1 VLDLA
6 GRAVRAALALA
17 RGSERGGVPGRR
29 LLELP
34 TLKILVTGGCGF
46 IGTNLVLDR
55 LRRGDEIRVLDDC
68 SRAGTERN
76 RAHLESLGDP
86 SLDLVA
92 GDVRDPELVA
102 RVAAD
107 ADAIFHLAAQV
118 AVTDSVRDP
127 RKDFEIN
134 ALGTLNVLEGA
145 RLSGRRPLVVYT
157 STNKVYGGLDDLEVA
172 GTEWRYE
179 LPALAGGVPE
189 TRPVDFHSPYG
200 CSKGA
205 ADLYAIDYA
214 RIYGI
219 PTVVFRQSC
228 IYGPW
233 QYGNE
238 DQGWIAHFLI
248 RALRG
253 EPITLYGDGRQVR
266 DVLFVDDL
274 LELYDVTIARRAEIG
289 GRVYNIGGGP
299 ALTVSLLEFLDHLRK
314 AEGLAVEVGFSEWRP
329 GDQRVFVSDVA
340 RANDDLGWTPR
351 TSVADGTR
359 RLREWLETTGS

>member
-1 VLDLA
+1 M
-6 GRAVRAALALA
+6 
-17 RGSERGGVPGRR
+17 
-29 LLELP
+29 
-34 TLKILVTGGCGF
+34 
-46 IGTNLVLDR
+46 
-55 LRRGDEIRVLDDC
+55 RVLDNC
-68 SRAGTERN
+68 SRAGTEKN
-76 RAHLESLGDP
+76 RAHLESLAAAG
-86 SLDLVA
+86 LELVD
-92 GDVRDPELVA
+92 GDVRDAAVVA
-102 RVAAD
+102 EACAD

-127 RKDFEIN
+127 RNDFEVN

-145 RLSGRRPLVVYT
+145 RLSGRSPVVVYT
-157 STNKVYGGLDDLEVA
+157 STNKVYGGLEDLEA
-172 GTEWRYE
+172 RQLETRYE
-179 LPALAGGVPE
+179 LPALPDGVPE

-219 PTVVFRQSC
+219 PAVSLRQSC

-253 EPITLYGDGRQVR
+253 DPITLYGDGRQVR

-274 LELYDVTIARRAEIG
+274 VELYDAVLAAPEKIAGRAFN
-289 GRVYNIGGGP
+289 VGGGP
-299 ALTVSLLEFLDHLRK
+299 GLTVSLLEFLEHIRT
-314 AEGLAVEVGFSEWRP
+314 AEGLDVEVSFDDWRP
-329 GDQRVFVSDVA
+329 GDQRVYVSDVRRVA
-340 RANDDLGWTPR
+340 DELGWRPS
-351 TSVADGTR
+351 TSLADGTR
-359 RLREWLETTGS
+359 KLRSWLESNG

>member
-1 VLDLA
+1 V
-6 GRAVRAALALA
+6 
-17 RGSERGGVPGRR
+17 
-29 LLELP
+29 
-34 TLKILVTGGCGF
+34 
-46 IGTNLVLDR
+46 
-55 LRRGDEIRVLDDC
+55 RVLDDC

-76 RAHLESLGDP
+76 RAHLESLEEEQ
-86 SLDLVA
+86 LDLVE
-92 GDVRDPELVA
+92 GDVRDARLVTQL
-102 RVAAD
+102 AAE
-107 ADAIFHLAAQV
+107 ADVIFHLAAQV
-118 AVTDSVRDP
+118 AVTDSLLDP

-145 RLSGRRPLVVYT
+145 RLSRRRPLVAYT
-157 STNKVYGGLDDLEVA
+157 STNKVYGSLDDLEVD
-172 GTEWRYE
+172 GDERRYS
-179 LPALAGGVPE
+179 LPALPGGVPE
-189 TRPVDFHSPYG
+189 MRPVDFHSPYG

-228 IYGPW
+228 VYGPW

-266 DVLFVDDL
+266 DVLFIDDL
-274 LELYDVTIARRAEIG
+274 LELYDIVVERRSEVG
-289 GRVYNIGGGP
+289 GRFYNVGGGP
-299 ALTVSLLEFLDHLRK
+299 ELTVSLLEFLDHLR
-314 AEGLAVEVGFSEWRP
+314 EGERLEVEVGFGEWRP
-329 GDQRVFVSDVA
+329 GDQRVYVSDVSRVQA
-340 RANDDLGWTPR
+340 ELGWTPS

>member
-1 VLDLA
+1 VLD
-6 GRAVRAALALA
+6 
-17 RGSERGGVPGRR
+17 
-29 LLELP
+29 
-34 TLKILVTGGCGF
+34 
-46 IGTNLVLDR
+46 N
-55 LRRGDEIRVLDDC
+55 C
-68 SRAGTERN
+68 SRAGTDRN
-76 RAHLESLGDP
+76 RAHLESLGDA
-86 SLDLVA
+86 SLDLVD
-92 GDVRDPELVA
+92 GDVRDAELVA
-102 RVAAD
+102 RLAAD

-127 RKDFEIN
+127 RNDFEVN

-157 STNKVYGGLDDLEVA
+157 STNKVYGGLDELEVV
-172 GTEWRYE
+172 GNGLRYE
-179 LPALAGGVPE
+179 LPALPDGVPE
-189 TRPVDFHSPYG
+189 TRAVDFHSPYG

-238 DQGWIAHFLI
+238 DQGWVAHFLI
-248 RALRG
+248 RALHE

-274 LELYDVTIARRAEIG
+274 LELYDTAIDGPAEIG
-289 GRVYNIGGGP
+289 GRVYNVGGGP
-299 ALTVSLLEFLDHLRK
+299 THTTSLLEFLDHLRE
-314 AEGLAVEVGFSEWRP
+314 AEGLEVEVGFGDWRP
-329 GDQRVFVSDVA
+329 GDQRVYVSDVG
-340 RANDDLGWTPR
+340 RVREELGWTPS
-351 TSVADGTR
+351 TSLADGTR
-359 RLREWLETTGS
+359 RLREWLETRA

>member
-1 VLDLA
+1 MLD
-6 GRAVRAALALA
+6 
-17 RGSERGGVPGRR
+17 
-29 LLELP
+29 
-34 TLKILVTGGCGF
+34 
-46 IGTNLVLDR
+46 N
-55 LRRGDEIRVLDDC
+55 C

-76 RAHLESLGDP
+76 RAHLESVGD
-86 SLDLVA
+86 SSFDLVD
-92 GDVRDPELVA
+92 GDVRDSELVA
-102 RVAAD
+102 RLAAE

-127 RKDFEIN
+127 RNDFEVN

-145 RLSGRRPLVVYT
+145 RLSRREPLVVYT
-157 STNKVYGGLDDLEVA
+157 STNKVYGGLDDLEFV
-172 GTEWRYE
+172 GSEFRYE
-179 LPALAGGVPE
+179 LPALPDGVPE

-205 ADLYAIDYA
+205 ADLYAVDYA

-228 IYGPW
+228 VYGPW

-248 RALRG
+248 SALCG
-253 EPITLYGDGRQVR
+253 KPITLYGDGRQVR

-274 LELYDVTIARRAEIG
+274 LELYDTAIDRRAEIG
-289 GRVYNIGGGP
+289 GRVYNVGGGP
-299 ALTVSLLEFLDHLRK
+299 TYTTSLLEFLDHLRE
-314 AEGLAVEVGFSEWRP
+314 AEDLEVEVSFGDWRP
-329 GDQRVFVSDVA
+329 GDQRVYVSDVG
-340 RANDDLGWTPR
+340 RVREELGWTPS

-359 RLREWLETTGS
+359 RLREWLETRT

>member
-1 VLDLA
+1 M
-6 GRAVRAALALA
+6 
-17 RGSERGGVPGRR
+17 
-29 LLELP
+29 
-34 TLKILVTGGCGF
+34 
-46 IGTNLVLDR
+46 
-55 LRRGDEIRVLDDC
+55 RVLDNC
-68 SRAGTERN
+68 SRAGTEKN
-76 RAHLESLGDP
+76 RAHLESLAAAG
-86 SLDLVA
+86 LELVD
-92 GDVRDPELVA
+92 GDVRDAAVVA
-102 RVAAD
+102 EACAD

-127 RKDFEIN
+127 RNDFEVN

-145 RLSGRRPLVVYT
+145 RLSGRSPVVVYT
-157 STNKVYGGLDDLEVA
+157 STNKVYGGLEDLEA
-172 GTEWRYE
+172 RQLETRYE
-179 LPALAGGVPE
+179 LPALPDGVPE

-219 PTVVFRQSC
+219 PAVSLRQSC

-253 EPITLYGDGRQVR
+253 DPITLYGDGRQVR

-274 LELYDVTIARRAEIG
+274 VELYDAVLAAPEKIAGRAFN
-289 GRVYNIGGGP
+289 VGGGP
-299 ALTVSLLEFLDHLRK
+299 GLTVSLLEFLEHIRT
-314 AEGLAVEVGFSEWRP
+314 AEDLDVEVSFDDWRP
-329 GDQRVFVSDVA
+329 GDQRVYVSDVRRVA
-340 RANDDLGWTPR
+340 DELGWRPS
-351 TSVADGTR
+351 TSLADGTR
-359 RLREWLETTGS
+359 KLRSWLESNG

>member
-1 VLDLA
+1 MLHARQRSRPATSRVP
-6 GRAVRAALALA
+6 AA
-17 RGSERGGVPGRR
+17 
-29 LLELP
+29 
-34 TLKILVTGGCGF
+34 LKILVTGGCGF

-55 LRRGDEIRVLDDC
+55 LRRGDDVRVLDDC
-68 SRAGTERN
+68 SRAGTEKN
-76 RAHLESLGDP
+76 RAHLESLGEAK
-86 SLDLVA
+86 LELVL
-92 GDVRDPELVA
+92 GDVRDAELVRQA
-102 RVAAD
+102 AAD

-127 RKDFEIN
+127 RHDFEIN

-145 RLSGRRPLVVYT
+145 RLSGRQPLVVYT
-157 STNKVYGGLDDLEVA
+157 STNKVYGGLEDLEVD
-172 GTEWRYE
+172 GTNSRYS
-179 LPALAGGVPE
+179 LPALPGGVPE

-219 PTVVFRQSC
+219 PTVVYRQSC

-248 RALRG
+248 RALNG
-253 EPITLYGDGRQVR
+253 EQITLYGDGRQVR
-266 DVLFVDDL
+266 DVLYVDDL
-274 LELYDVTIARRAEIG
+274 LQLYDVTIERQAQVG

-299 ALTVSLLEFLDHLRK
+299 ELTVSLLEFLDHVREG
-314 AEGLAVEVGFSEWRP
+314 EGLAIDVAFGDWRP
-329 GDQRVFVSDVA
+329 GDQRVYVSDVGRA
-340 RANDDLGWTPR
+340 RDELGWTPS

-359 RLREWLETTGS
+359 RLREWLETTRG

>member
-1 VLDLA
+1 VLD
-6 GRAVRAALALA
+6 
-17 RGSERGGVPGRR
+17 
-29 LLELP
+29 
-34 TLKILVTGGCGF
+34 
-46 IGTNLVLDR
+46 N
-55 LRRGDEIRVLDDC
+55 C

-76 RAHLESLGDP
+76 RAHLESVGDAC
-86 SLDLVA
+86 LDLVD
-92 GDVRDPELVA
+92 GDVRDSELVA
-102 RVAAD
+102 RLAAE

-127 RKDFEIN
+127 RNDFEVN

-145 RLSGRRPLVVYT
+145 RLSRREPLVVYT
-157 STNKVYGGLDDLEVA
+157 STNKVYGGLDDLEFV
-172 GTEWRYE
+172 GSEFRYE
-179 LPALAGGVPE
+179 LPALPDGVPE

-205 ADLYAIDYA
+205 ADLYAVDYA

-228 IYGPW
+228 VYGPW

-248 RALRG
+248 SALCG
-253 EPITLYGDGRQVR
+253 KPITLYGDGRQVR

-274 LELYDVTIARRAEIG
+274 LELYDTAIDRRAEIG
-289 GRVYNIGGGP
+289 GRVYNVGGGP
-299 ALTVSLLEFLDHLRK
+299 TYTTSLLEFLDHLRE
-314 AEGLAVEVGFSEWRP
+314 AEDLEVEVSFGDWRP
-329 GDQRVFVSDVA
+329 GDQRVYVSDVG
-340 RANDDLGWTPR
+340 RVREELGWTPS

-359 RLREWLETTGS
+359 RLREWLETRT

>member
-1 VLDLA
+1 V
-6 GRAVRAALALA
+6 
-17 RGSERGGVPGRR
+17 
-29 LLELP
+29 
-34 TLKILVTGGCGF
+34 
-46 IGTNLVLDR
+46 
-55 LRRGDEIRVLDDC
+55 RVLDDC

-76 RAHLESLGDP
+76 RAHLESLGDAG
-86 SLDLVA
+86 LDLVE
-92 GDVRDPELVA
+92 GDVRDAGLVEQ
-102 RVAAD
+102 VAAD
-107 ADAIFHLAAQV
+107 ADAIFHLAGQV

-127 RKDFEIN
+127 RRDFEIN
-134 ALGTLNVLEGA
+134 ALGTLNMLEGA
-145 RLSGRRPLVVYT
+145 RLSGRQPLVVYT
-157 STNKVYGGLDDLEVA
+157 STNKVYGGLEDLEAV
-172 GTEWRYE
+172 GNESRYE
-179 LPALAGGVPE
+179 LPALPGGVPE

-248 RALRG
+248 RALNG
-253 EPITLYGDGRQVR
+253 EQITLYGDGRQVR

-274 LELYDVTIARRAEIG
+274 LQLYDTTIARRAEVG
-289 GRVYNIGGGP
+289 GRAYNIGGGP
-299 ALTVSLLEFLDHLRK
+299 ELTVSLLEFVEHLR
-314 AEGLAVEVGFSEWRP
+314 EGEDLQVDVGFGDWRP
-329 GDQRVFVSDVA
+329 GDQRVYVSDLGRV
-340 RANDDLGWTPR
+340 RAELGWAPS

>member
-1 VLDLA
+1 VLD
-6 GRAVRAALALA
+6 
-17 RGSERGGVPGRR
+17 
-29 LLELP
+29 
-34 TLKILVTGGCGF
+34 
-46 IGTNLVLDR
+46 N
-55 LRRGDEIRVLDDC
+55 C

-76 RAHLESLGDP
+76 RAHLESVGD
-86 SLDLVA
+86 SSFDLVD
-92 GDVRDPELVA
+92 GDVRDSELVA
-102 RVAAD
+102 RLAAE

-127 RKDFEIN
+127 RNDFEVN

-145 RLSGRRPLVVYT
+145 RLSRREPLVVYT
-157 STNKVYGGLDDLEVA
+157 STNKVYGGLDDLEFV
-172 GTEWRYE
+172 GSEFRYE
-179 LPALAGGVPE
+179 LPALPDGVPE

-205 ADLYAIDYA
+205 ADLYAVDYA

-228 IYGPW
+228 VYGPW

-248 RALRG
+248 RALQG
-253 EPITLYGDGRQVR
+253 ERITLYGDGRQVR

-274 LELYDVTIARRAEIG
+274 LELYDTAIDRRAEIG
-289 GRVYNIGGGP
+289 GRVYNVGGGP
-299 ALTVSLLEFLDHLRK
+299 TYTTSLLEFLDHLRE
-314 AEGLAVEVGFSEWRP
+314 AEDLEVEVSFGDWRP
-329 GDQRVFVSDVA
+329 GDQRVYVSDVG
-340 RANDDLGWTPR
+340 RVREELGWTPS

-359 RLREWLETTGS
+359 RLREWLETRT

>member
-1 VLDLA
+1 M
-6 GRAVRAALALA
+6 
-17 RGSERGGVPGRR
+17 
-29 LLELP
+29 
-34 TLKILVTGGCGF
+34 
-46 IGTNLVLDR
+46 
-55 LRRGDEIRVLDDC
+55 RVLDNC
-68 SRAGTERN
+68 SRAGTEKN
-76 RAHLESLGDP
+76 RAHLESLGATG
-86 SLDLVA
+86 LELVD
-92 GDVRDPELVA
+92 GDVRDAAVVA
-102 RVAAD
+102 EACAD

-127 RKDFEIN
+127 RNDFEVN

-145 RLSGRRPLVVYT
+145 RLSGRSPVFVYT
-157 STNKVYGGLDDLEVA
+157 STNKVYGGLEDLEA
-172 GTEWRYE
+172 RQLETRYE
-179 LPALAGGVPE
+179 LPALPDGVPE

-219 PTVVFRQSC
+219 PAVSLRQSC

-253 EPITLYGDGRQVR
+253 DPITLYGDGRQVR

-274 LELYDVTIARRAEIG
+274 VELYDVVLAAPDKIAGRAFN
-289 GRVYNIGGGP
+289 VGGGP
-299 ALTVSLLEFLDHLRK
+299 GLTVSLLEFLEHIRT
-314 AEGLAVEVGFSEWRP
+314 AEGLDVEVSFDDWRP
-329 GDQRVFVSDVA
+329 GDQRVYVSDV
-340 RANDDLGWTPR
+340 RRVGNELGWRPS
-351 TSVADGTR
+351 TSLADGTR
-359 RLREWLETTGS
+359 KLRSWLESNG

>member
-1 VLDLA
+1 V
-6 GRAVRAALALA
+6 
-17 RGSERGGVPGRR
+17 
-29 LLELP
+29 
-34 TLKILVTGGCGF
+34 
-46 IGTNLVLDR
+46 
-55 LRRGDEIRVLDDC
+55 RVLDNC
-68 SRAGTERN
+68 SRAGTEKN
-76 RAHLESLGDP
+76 RAHLESLRDGK
-86 SLDLVA
+86 LDLVD
-92 GDVRDPELVA
+92 GDVREAELVQ
-102 RVAAD
+102 RLAAD

-118 AVTDSVRDP
+118 AVTDSVRNP
-127 RKDFEIN
+127 RNDFEVN

-145 RLSGRRPLVVYT
+145 RLSGRSPIVVYT
-157 STNKVYGGLDDLEVA
+157 STNKVYGGLEDLEVQQL
-172 GTEWRYE
+172 EQRYE
-179 LPALAGGVPE
+179 LPALPDGVPE

-219 PTVVFRQSC
+219 PAVSLRQSC

-274 LELYDVTIARRAEIG
+274 LELYDVALGAPDRIAGRA
-289 GRVYNIGGGP
+289 YNVGGGP
-299 ALTVSLLEFLDHLRK
+299 ALTVSLLEFLDHLRDG
-314 AEGLAVEVGFSEWRP
+314 EGLTVEVGYGDWRP
-329 GDQRVFVSDVA
+329 GDQRVYVSDIRRVH
-340 RANDDLGWTPR
+340 DELGWSPS
-351 TSVADGTR
+351 TSLADGTG
-359 RLREWLETTGS
+359 RLRDWLDSNA

>member
-1 VLDLA
+1 VLD
-6 GRAVRAALALA
+6 
-17 RGSERGGVPGRR
+17 
-29 LLELP
+29 
-34 TLKILVTGGCGF
+34 
-46 IGTNLVLDR
+46 N
-55 LRRGDEIRVLDDC
+55 C

-76 RAHLESLGDP
+76 RAHLESLENS
-86 SLDLVA
+86 SL
-92 GDVRDPELVA
+92 ELVDA
-102 RVAAD
+102 DIRNAGVVAEAAAD

-127 RKDFEIN
+127 RNDFEVN

-145 RLSGRRPLVVYT
+145 RLSGRQPLVVYT
-157 STNKVYGGLDDLEVA
+157 STNKVYGGLDDLEVV
-172 GTEWRYE
+172 GSETRYE

-238 DQGWIAHFLI
+238 DQGWMAHFLI

-253 EPITLYGDGRQVR
+253 EEITLYGDGRQVR

-274 LELYDVTIARRAEIG
+274 LELYDLAIARRVQIG
-289 GRVYNIGGGP
+289 GRAYNVGGGP
-299 ALTVSLLEFLDHLRK
+299 GLTVSLLEFLDHLRV
-314 AEGLAVEVGFSEWRP
+314 AESLKVNVGFGEWRP
-329 GDQRVFVSDVA
+329 GDQRVYVSDIDRVGSE
-340 RANDDLGWTPR
+340 LGWAPATG
-351 TSVADGTR
+351 VADGTH
-359 RLREWLETTGS
+359 RLREWLETTLG

>member
-1 VLDLA
+1 MLD
-6 GRAVRAALALA
+6 
-17 RGSERGGVPGRR
+17 
-29 LLELP
+29 
-34 TLKILVTGGCGF
+34 
-46 IGTNLVLDR
+46 N
-55 LRRGDEIRVLDDC
+55 C

-76 RAHLESLGDP
+76 RAQLESLGEA
-86 SLDLVA
+86 SLELVD
-92 GDVRDPELVA
+92 GDVRDASLVA
-102 RVAAD
+102 EAAAD
-107 ADAIFHLAAQV
+107 ADTIFHLAAQV

-127 RKDFEIN
+127 RHDFEVN

-145 RLSGRRPLVVYT
+145 RLSGRQPLVVYT
-157 STNKVYGGLDDLEVA
+157 STNKVYGGLEDLEVV
-172 GTEWRYE
+172 GTETRYE
-179 LPALAGGVPE
+179 VPALAGGVPE

-238 DQGWIAHFLI
+238 DQGWMAHFLI

-253 EPITLYGDGRQVR
+253 EQITLYGDGRQVR

-274 LELYDVTIARRAEIG
+274 LELYDVTVERRGDVG
-289 GRVYNIGGGP
+289 GRVYNVGGGP
-299 ALTVSLLEFLDHLRK
+299 TLTVSLLEFLDHLRET
-314 AEGLAVEVGFSEWRP
+314 EGLELNVGFGEWRP
-329 GDQRVFVSDVA
+329 GDQRVYVSDVS
-340 RANDDLGWTPR
+340 RVERELGWVPS
-351 TSVADGTR
+351 TSVVDGTR
-359 RLREWLETTGS
+359 RLREWLETTPG

>member
-1 VLDLA
+1 VLD
-6 GRAVRAALALA
+6 
-17 RGSERGGVPGRR
+17 
-29 LLELP
+29 
-34 TLKILVTGGCGF
+34 
-46 IGTNLVLDR
+46 N
-55 LRRGDEIRVLDDC
+55 C

-76 RAHLESLGDP
+76 RAHLESVGD
-86 SLDLVA
+86 SSFDLVD
-92 GDVRDPELVA
+92 GDVRDSELVA
-102 RVAAD
+102 RLAAE

-127 RKDFEIN
+127 RNDFEVN

-145 RLSGRRPLVVYT
+145 RLSRREPLVVYT
-157 STNKVYGGLDDLEVA
+157 STNKVYGGLDDLEFV
-172 GTEWRYE
+172 GSEFRYE
-179 LPALAGGVPE
+179 LPALPDGVPE

-205 ADLYAIDYA
+205 ADLYAVDYA

-228 IYGPW
+228 VYGPW

-248 RALRG
+248 SALCG
-253 EPITLYGDGRQVR
+253 KPITLYGDGRQVR

-274 LELYDVTIARRAEIG
+274 LELYDTAIDRRAEIG
-289 GRVYNIGGGP
+289 GRVYNVGGGP
-299 ALTVSLLEFLDHLRK
+299 TYTTSLLEFLDHLRE
-314 AEGLAVEVGFSEWRP
+314 AEDLEVEVSFGDWRP
-329 GDQRVFVSDVA
+329 GDQRVYVSDVG
-340 RANDDLGWTPR
+340 RVREELGWMPS

-359 RLREWLETTGS
+359 RLREWLETRT

>member
-1 VLDLA
+1 L
-6 GRAVRAALALA
+6 R
-17 RGSERGGVPGRR
+17 
-29 LLELP
+29 
-34 TLKILVTGGCGF
+34 ILVTGGCGF

-55 LRRGDEIRVLDDC
+55 LRRGDEVRVLDDC

-76 RAHLESLGDP
+76 RAHLESLGETK
-86 SLDLVA
+86 
-92 GDVRDPELVA
+92 PELVDGDIRDA
-102 RVAAD
+102 KLVQRLAAEV
-107 ADAIFHLAAQV
+107 DAIFHLAAQV
-118 AVTDSVRDP
+118 ALTDSLRDP

-145 RLSGRRPLVVYT
+145 RLSGRQPLVVYT
-157 STNKVYGGLDDLEVA
+157 STNKVYGGLGDLEVDA
-172 GTEWRYE
+172 TDLRYQ
-179 LPALAGGVPE
+179 LPALPQGVAE

-214 RIYGI
+214 RIFGI
-219 PTVVFRQSC
+219 PTVVLRQSC

-248 RALRG
+248 RALHG

-274 LELYDVTIARRAEIG
+274 LELYDRAIDRRREIA
-289 GRVYNIGGGP
+289 GRVYNVGGGP
-299 ALTVSLLEFLDHLRK
+299 QLTVSLLEFLDHLRET
-314 AEGLAVEVGFSEWRP
+314 EGLEVEVGFGDWRP
-329 GDQRVFVSDVA
+329 GDQRVYVSNIGRVEA
-340 RANDDLGWTPR
+340 DLGWTPT

-359 RLREWLETTGS
+359 RLREWLETTAG